1 MKTGA
6 IKTVAVLVLL
16 GTLALSAVV
25 VPDHLASHVFNKH
38 CTICQLIQ
46 HLPLLEPEVVADIV
60 QLFQH
65 KEFLFISDDAAHKD
79 SKAIRNFSSRAPPL
93 S

>member
-6 IKTVAVLVLL
+6 IKIVAVLVLL

-25 VPDHLASHVFNKH
+25 VPNHLASHVFNKH

-60 QLFQH
+60 SLFQH
-65 KEFLFISDDAAHKD
+65 KEFLFISDDAAYHDPK
-79 SKAIRNFSSRAPPL
+79 SVKHFSSRAPPL